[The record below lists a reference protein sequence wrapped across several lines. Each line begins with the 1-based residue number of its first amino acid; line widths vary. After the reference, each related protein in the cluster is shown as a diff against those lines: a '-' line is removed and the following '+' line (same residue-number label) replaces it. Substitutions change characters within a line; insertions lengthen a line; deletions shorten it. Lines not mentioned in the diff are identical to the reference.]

1 MAVLVSAAMAE
12 AAQGVKWPQ
21 AIVRASQGSLPPAG
35 TLSVTAGTQPT
46 ALRIDM
52 PRTWRIPE
60 QRVARVAELNK
71 LSTSRTQAVALAAD
85 EDRVRVRVRDRRKAK
100 VRHRDQAED
109 RARGATLPHA
119 TMAGMEEL
127 AAGRADSKVRHVS
140 QIVAAVRTAVRS
152 LMVPSEQIVLA
163 AAVVTR
169 SMPIRCGTTS
179 VAVSEPVWPASMV
192 TTTA

>member
-1 MAVLVSAAMAE
+1 MVAVLVSAAMAE

-140 QIVAAVRTAVRS
+140 QIVA